1 MIILVDV
8 LSTPHRMWNGYQ
20 ERGVKTTAILVLR
33 DRTIGTIVARLLVH
47 CPAYTKLSKPGRN
60 VGVAYHEGGHD
71 ALCNATFPVIAIVS
85 YETMV
90 HMGALYL
97 NLILNQ
103 LQQEINMKSWIG
115 FLRTVTNDTSN
126 PVSK

>member
-1 MIILVDV
+1 
-8 LSTPHRMWNGYQ
+8 MWNGYQ